1 MWESDKNNLQ
11 IQNQENEE
19 ISHISGKYLIGADGG
34 GSFVRKQIGSPPKT
48 LGKAISFLI
57 VDLEAS
63 RKALKPGKTFD
74 SGGHQIIDPVG
85 KRLTTFLHTLKG
97 AWFVQKSL

>member
-34 GSFVRKQIGSPPKT
+34 GSFVRKQIGSPLKKH
-48 LGKAISFLI
+48 LVKLFL
-57 VDLEAS
+57 S
-63 RKALKPGKTFD
+63 
-74 SGGHQIIDPVG
+74 
-85 KRLTTFLHTLKG
+85 
-97 AWFVQKSL
+97 